1 METDSLTE
9 HGIDLHGLFDELVE
23 RSGMSKYKIAQETG
37 LSESVLSNYTVRKRR
52 PTLEA
57 LVAIAALSG
66 STVDVSLRPKSH
78 KPKTASKPRA

>member
-1 METDSLTE
+1 MESDALTE

-23 RSGMSKYKIAQETG
+23 RSGLSKYKIAQETG

-57 LVAIAALSG
+57 LIAIAKLSG
-66 STVDVSLRPKSH
+66 STVDVSLRPPSTKRKA
-78 KPKTASKPRA
+78 KPKP